1 MVSTLSLG
9 VNFTEVLKFRHRVVI
24 TPKQDMG
31 NIRYWIEDVTVSGF
45 TVKMSF
51 TSTKNFDWIAL
62 EF

>member
-9 VNFTEVLKFRHRVVI
+9 VNFTEVLKSMPRVVI